1 MSIYASANCGKHI
14 AIESVCTKEAKRETV
29 QDLKS
34 EERGRV
40 LTPQMKV
47 GQCAKESLFN
57 RSPLLEFQILEENEH
72 IWGA

>member
-14 AIESVCTKEAKRETV
+14 AIESVCTKEAKRRIVV

-47 GQCAKESLFN
+47 GQCAKESLLN
-57 RSPLLEFQILEENEH
+57 
-72 IWGA
+72 GALC